1 MSDLFGA
8 YAFHQ
13 QEIEDAIEL
22 FLNGAE
28 SVEFDDDMSDEIFN
42 QFDELIQTDEP
53 LTFEEAFWIDGC
65 TWYGCQ
71 YDNVWNLSG
80 IYDYRYPKG
89 Q

>member
-28 SVEFDDDMSDEIFN
+28 SVEFDDDMSDEEIEYIRN
-42 QFDELIQTDEP
+42 EVRRR
-53 LTFEEAFWIDGC
+53 G
-65 TWYGCQ
+65 G
-71 YDNVWNLSG
+71 
-80 IYDYRYPKG
+80 K
-89 Q
+89 